1 MFQPL
6 LKQMTVMAGDLA
18 QFSPSPSPRPAPCHF
33 KLAHKLQ
40 QKYEGSGKFQQPT
53 LHQTQN
59 TAKVFIQITC
69 NLKAQVRGGKKKS
82 LQDNIK
88 RSEL

>member
-1 MFQPL
+1 
-6 LKQMTVMAGDLA
+6 MAGDLA
-18 QFSPSPSPRPAPCHF
+18 QFSTSPSPRPAPCHF

-59 TAKVFIQITC
+59 TAEVFIQITC
-69 NLKAQVRGGKKKS
+69 NLKAQIRAGGKSSGQHQEIRVVTK
-82 LQDNIK
+82 
-88 RSEL
+88 